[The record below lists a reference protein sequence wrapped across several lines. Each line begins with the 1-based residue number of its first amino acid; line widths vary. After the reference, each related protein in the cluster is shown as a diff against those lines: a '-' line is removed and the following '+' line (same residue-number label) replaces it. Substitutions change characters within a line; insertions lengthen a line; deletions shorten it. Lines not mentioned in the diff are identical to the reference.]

1 MMRAA
6 QQAFVEHIATLPR
19 GAYSS
24 PLFSR
29 FWSRTRLIHT
39 LRLRMKSFFE
49 DQTQRARKRRSTS
62 FWIGWRIRSAVV
74 SKALT
79 DYLAAAGKQ
88 T

>member
-1 MMRAA
+1 
-6 QQAFVEHIATLPR
+6 
-19 GAYSS
+19 
-24 PLFSR
+24 
-29 FWSRTRLIHT
+29 
-39 LRLRMKSFFE
+39 MKSFFE

-88 T
+88 TWSMSLAEARAGAFLPDMDAEEQKRLTPSELRIYTHAME